1 MPYLPQLDIP
11 AMQATLNQL
20 EAMVRSTLIP
30 SQSTSEDTIRLSI
43 LKNINYYNA
52 ALQSEIALQQQ
63 ATTQDAHAQTKLKQL
78 KHYLVKLKILH
89 NKLPHNDTVF
99 VIPLDEY
106 YSKIFGSD
114 QYIPL
119 SAKDD
124 INIQNQMRYNLA
136 AYWFKARTNS
146 TELPSSLDLGT
157 VGEFTT
163 HATKPSHSAV
173 FYNTFTAQF
182 LKTNISYFPNTIE
195 LLKFIRTQIVNTS
208 GEIEQPT
215 NPDYLEALCAAR
227 SVVIHSQVGI
237 VGSGGYP
244 SNNPQLL
251 YPNQPRYAPYQIIYV
266 HQAAPQL
273 QQAYDDAAYM
283 LINPNKI
290 GFDIDY
296 EAKSK
301 QIYFNQTGLT
311 RPTQVDLSENIIKPG
326 TPFQLKRFIQ
336 NPKAHASSNPRHGE
350 YLDGLAYALAVSDD
364 VVLRLLADNRYAERR
379 GIRAY
384 SKIPQQGLGFFAG
397 DYRGALEPYFAL
409 GVALALLRLNGKLT
423 HVEGLEFP
431 FAHPSLLSTLSAH
444 LTLQKLVSQNQNFT
458 SFYLPLA
465 PNSFVPIYLTGIDL
479 FAIPPDNLL
488 HGATVFISAAGD
500 NLVAGPGNEVQRLD
514 PTASSLDDA
523 AVRNCPQAGISAN
536 PFLNPQNLLASL
548 DHRSG
553 IENFHS
559 LDLPKII
566 PTTNTQ
572 ITLQQAPA
580 ASSTFIN
587 QASISPQTAFFQA
600 APSSQL
606 NRQQNAT
613 IPAAAATP
621 SNSPVSI
628 TLEMRLASYIAAT
641 QQKALVNG
649 FDPMRATLKIQ
660 TRNNDLEII
669 LFGAGKGNVL
679 TQNARG
685 FFFGLQAL
693 LPNFQIMN
701 PAHNQAIQQE
711 NFTWAHTITIKNC
724 NYQTLLACLA
734 NLTSTQTTTSTTAA
748 PISQAAAS
756 TAGSSSNQGAAVL
769 PPQWAEHAPL
779 APLSGGYAATT
790 PPAFFTASTNCP
802 ALVNTWQ
809 GEKICRLYIAKNGE
823 LAVNMTNLDNSAA
836 PIAQFLSAFEL
847 LIAIPDRWKGTYTDK
862 RFPQSADLTN
872 TQQLTQ
878 PVVYESGTSPTAY
891 YLTFENPTATHGH
904 STVGINFF
912 NLGALNDFLDHF
924 LCVTKKPKANNWVEL
939 TLPGDTQ
946 PFAVVNNH
954 DPHYQTTLYL
964 LKSHP
969 LAREEAYIEFKI
981 DVNGLPSK
989 SQVIPNA
996 SSNAAQMTSPTPSPL
1011 AQQQGGRA
1019 RSMQQYTIQAQSPLP
1034 GVGNAVAGQRG
1045 TLRPGYQAPGAQT
1058 AQGSNISSTIA
1069 STHTGD
1075 NSNWLASRRPPT

>member
-1 MPYLPQLDIP
+1 MPSLPQLDIP

-20 EAMVRSTLIP
+20 EAMVKSALIS
-30 SQSTSEDTIRLSI
+30 SQSTSEDTVRRSI
-43 LKNINYYNA
+43 LEKINYYNA
-52 ALQSEIALQQQ
+52 ALQSEIAPQQQ

-78 KHYLVKLKILH
+78 KHFLVKLKILY
-89 NKLPHNDTVF
+89 NKLPHNDKVF

-106 YSKIFGSD
+106 YSKIFGSN
-114 QYIPL
+114 QYLNL
-119 SAKDD
+119 SANDPD
-124 INIQNQMRYNLA
+124 IQNQMRYNLA
-136 AYWFKARTNS
+136 AYWTKARTNS
-146 TELPSSLDLGT
+146 TELPSYLDRRT
-157 VGEFTT
+157 VEEFTT
-163 HATKPSHSAV
+163 NAMQSTHSAV
-173 FYNTFTAQF
+173 FYNTFTENF
-182 LKTNISYFPNTIE
+182 LTTNKSFFPNTTL

-208 GEIEQPT
+208 GEIAEPT
-215 NPDYLEALCAAR
+215 NPEYLEALCAAR

-237 VGSGGYP
+237 VGCGGYP
-244 SNNPQLL
+244 SNNPQTL
-251 YPNQPRYAPYQIIYV
+251 YPSQPGYTPYQIIYV

-273 QQAYDDAAYM
+273 QKAYNDAAYM
-283 LINPNKI
+283 LINPTKATL
-290 GFDIDY
+290 DIKY
-296 EAKSK
+296 ESRLK
-301 QIYFNQTGLT
+301 QIYLNQTGLT
-311 RPTQVDLSENIIKPG
+311 RPTQVNPSENIINPG

-336 NPKAHASSNPRHGE
+336 NPMARSSSNPRHGE

-431 FAHPSLLSTLSAH
+431 FAHPSLLSTFSAY
-444 LTLQKLVSQNQNFT
+444 LTLQNLVTQNQNIT
-458 SFYLPLA
+458 SFSLPLA
-465 PNSFVPIYLTGIDL
+465 PNSLVPIYLTGIDL

-523 AVRNCPQAGISAN
+523 AVRNCPQAGVSAN
-536 PFLNPQNLLASL
+536 PFLNARNLLASL
-548 DHRSG
+548 EHRSG

-566 PTTNTQ
+566 PNTSTQ
-572 ITLQQAPA
+572 IPLQQAPA
-580 ASSTFIN
+580 TSTFVN
-587 QASISPQTAFFQA
+587 QASIPPQTAFFQA
-600 APSSQL
+600 TPSPQL
-606 NRQQNAT
+606 SSRQQNAAT
-613 IPAAAATP
+613 SAAATP
-621 SNSPVSI
+621 SSSPVSI
-628 TLEMRLASYIAAT
+628 PLEMRLASYIAQT
-641 QQKALVNG
+641 QQKNLATG
-649 FDPMRATLKIQ
+649 FDPARAELKIQ
-660 TRNNDLEII
+660 TCNNDLEII

-679 TQNARG
+679 TQNAYG
-685 FFFGLQAL
+685 FFFGLKAL
-693 LPNFQIMN
+693 LPNFFILN
-701 PAHNQAIQQE
+701 DAHNKPIQQG
-711 NFTWAHTITIKNC
+711 NFTWSHTITIRNC

-734 NLTSTQTTTSTTAA
+734 PSPTQTTSGTAA
-748 PISQAAAS
+748 PIIQAAAS
-756 TAGSSSNQGAAVL
+756 SAGTSSNQTAAVL
-769 PPQWAEHAPL
+769 PPQWGEHAPL

-790 PPAFFTASTNCP
+790 PPAFFTASTNSP
-802 ALVNTWQ
+802 APVTTWK

-847 LIAIPDRWKGTYTDK
+847 LIAIPDKWKATYTDR
-862 RFPQSADLTN
+862 RFPQSADLAN
-872 TQQLTQ
+872 TPKLTQ

-904 STVGINFF
+904 NTVGINFF

-924 LCVTKKPKANNWVEL
+924 LCVTKKPIANNWVEL

-946 PFAVVNNH
+946 AFAVVNNH
-954 DPHYQTTLYL
+954 NPLYQTTLYL

-996 SSNAAQMTSPTPSPL
+996 SNSAAQMTSPTPSPL

-1034 GVGNAVAGQRG
+1034 GVGKAAAGQRG
-1045 TLRPGYQAPGAQT
+1045 TLRPGYQAPGSQT
-1058 AQGSNISSTIA
+1058 VQGSNISSTIA